1 MDTHSRR
8 NSSSIRTHDESCAR
22 VRRKRYPLVR
32 ALRCLRRPLPTP
44 RHTPGRSTAPLTW
57 WRILNASQ
65 VTWPPP
71 HAHAA
76 LHSAS
81 FLSPPLSAL
90 GMCECLSEIHVLY
103 VRVSEECEPVVTVS
117 RRVSDSGAVTVFV
130 PRCSDRCGGPC
141 GCAHSLGSGMVS
153 PGICSFCPCPAS
165 GCVRLY
171 AAGNRTQARCRCAS
185 SACCEIAL
193 RHRPR
198 QG

>member
-76 LHSAS
+76 LHSAP
-81 FLSPPLSAL
+81 FLSPPPSAL

-130 PRCSDRCGGPC
+130 PRCRDRCGGPC
-141 GCAHSLGSGMVS
+141 GCAHSPWEVGWSRLVYVLFARA
-153 PGICSFCPCPAS
+153 PL
-165 GCVRLY
+165 CVRLY